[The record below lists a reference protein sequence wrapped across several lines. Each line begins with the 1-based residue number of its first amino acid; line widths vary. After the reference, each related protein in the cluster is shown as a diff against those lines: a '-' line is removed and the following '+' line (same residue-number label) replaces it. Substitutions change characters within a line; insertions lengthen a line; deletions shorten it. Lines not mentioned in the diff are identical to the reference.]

1 MKWNSLL
8 TLFYTM
14 IPIGIE
20 NHACNKEYDNWSKDA
35 NIEERG
41 ENRKIHEK
49 LKTTV

>member
-20 NHACNKEYDNWSKDA
+20 NHACNKEYDN
-35 NIEERG
+35 
-41 ENRKIHEK
+41 
-49 LKTTV
+49 